1 MLNNN
6 FLVGSI
12 PHQLALSSPINGKM
26 GDLLETVHL
35 QDNQL
40 SGTVPLQLE
49 YLPKLSELLLHDNK
63 LTGEIPST
71 ICSPNVNA
79 FFFEGLP
86 PSPGRDYCDAI
97 SCPVDMVALDGSD
110 PCISCNNLHYNPY
123 IGQTRSCNTVLN
135 QREILKHFY
144 ENTNLRDGAGDGAA
158 GKWKGSNNW
167 EDDETFLCDFTGV
180 TCDKD
185 FHVTEIDLKARGLKG
200 TIPDSLGFLQYLM
213 RVDLSENELE
223 GFLPSDLRW
232 APLEFLDISGNSI
245 RGIVPPKLCDKAG
258 LNENGSQ
265 GSYGCNKIACPIGT
279 YSSSGRERVGELC
292 LPCHH
297 NNAEVLGN
305 NSCRKVGVGSAVFGV
320 FIFLVTLALAVG
332 AFVVIRMKK
341 RSRIEYQGDSMQQ
354 LEMQRPI
361 TAADLGDGRTIGEID
376 RFTSGTPLPL
386 SKQSTRSNMKV
397 QRQGSNRKFRDPKAT
412 YSDIP
417 DHSELPYP
425 DAENMSVLSGR
436 SGRSRAASITETS
449 SVRSGRS
456 RKSDKSD
463 ESGKQSRN
471 HLWLDVPDIT

>member
-1 MLNNN
+1 
-6 FLVGSI
+6 
-12 PHQLALSSPINGKM
+12 M
-26 GDLLETVHL
+26 GDLLETIHL

-40 SGTVPLQLE
+40 SGTIPLQLE

-71 ICSPNVNA
+71 ICSQYVNA
-79 FFFEGLP
+79 FFFQGVP

-110 PCISCNNLHYNPY
+110 PCISCNNYHYNPY

-144 ENTNLRDGAGDGAA
+144 ENTNLRDG

-185 FHVTEIDLKARGLKG
+185 FHVTEINLKGRGLKG
-200 TIPDSLGFLQYLM
+200 TIPDSLGFLQYLLK
-213 RVDLSENELE
+213 VDLSDNELE

-232 APLEFLDISGNSI
+232 APLELLDISGNGI
-245 RGIVPPKLCDKAG
+245 RGIVPPKLCDKPG
-258 LNENGSQ
+258 LNGNGSQ

-279 YSSSGRERVGELC
+279 YSPSGREREGELC

-305 NSCRKVGVGSAVFGV
+305 NSCRKVGIGSSAFGV

-332 AFVVIRMKK
+332 AFVVIRMKR
-341 RSRIEYQGDSMQQ
+341 RSRIEYQEDTMQQ

-376 RFTSGTPLPL
+376 RSASGTPLAM
-386 SKQSTRSNMKV
+386 QSSNRKV
-397 QRQGSNRKFRDPKAT
+397 PRQGSNRNLRDPKAT
-412 YSDIP
+412 YSEIP

-425 DAENMSVLSGR
+425 DAENTSVLSGR
-436 SGRSRAASITETS
+436 SGMSRAASVTETS

>member
-1 MLNNN
+1 
-6 FLVGSI
+6 
-12 PHQLALSSPINGKM
+12 M
-26 GDLLETVHL
+26 GDLLETIHL

-40 SGTVPLQLE
+40 SGTIPLQLE
-49 YLPKLSELLLHDNK
+49 YLPKLSELILHDNK
-63 LTGEIPST
+63 LTGEVPST
-71 ICSPNVNA
+71 ICSQNINA
-79 FFFEGLP
+79 FFFQGLP
-86 PSPGRDYCDAI
+86 PEASPGGRDYCDAI

-110 PCISCNNLHYNPY
+110 PCISCNFPHYNPY

-144 ENTNLRDGAGDGAA
+144 ENTNLKDGNG
-158 GKWKGSNNW
+158 GKWTGTNNW

-180 TCDKD
+180 TCDRD
-185 FHVTEIDLKARGLKG
+185 FHVTEIDLKGRGLKG
-200 TIPDSLGFLQYLM
+200 TIPDALGFLQYLQK
-213 RVDLSENELE
+213 VDLSDNELE

-232 APLEFLDISGNSI
+232 APLEFLDISGNNI
-245 RGIVPPKLCDKAG
+245 RGIVPPKICDKPG
-258 LNENGSQ
+258 LNGNGSK
-265 GSYGCNKIACPIGT
+265 GSYGCNKIACPVGT
-279 YSSSGRERVGELC
+279 YSKSGRERVGELC

-305 NSCRKVGVGSAVFGV
+305 NSCRKVGVGSGAFGV
-320 FIFLVTLALAVG
+320 FIFLVTLALASA
-332 AFVVIRMKK
+332 AFVVIRMKR
-341 RSRIEYQGDSMQQ
+341 RSRIEYQEDTMQQ

-376 RFTSGTPLPL
+376 RSASGSGTPLTVQGTGI
-386 SKQSTRSNMKV
+386 SRKV
-397 QRQGSNRKFRDPKAT
+397 RDPKAT
-412 YSDIP
+412 YSEIP

-436 SGRSRAASITETS
+436 SGMETS

-463 ESGKQSRN
+463 ESIASKQSRN